1 MLESNGA
8 LLPQMK
14 LHMAW
19 AITTGWHHLSQG
31 PIKAYHAINVA
42 HLFGWENRLPC
53 RVRKAVKPH
62 LTASCRRGRG

>member
-1 MLESNGA
+1 MLESNFMERGA

-14 LHMAW
+14 LLMAW

-42 HLFGWENRLPC
+42 HLYRWENCLP
-53 RVRKAVKPH
+53 RKPVGENHTMSRAQ
-62 LTASCRRGRG
+62 SS